1 MNTIHKSTGRTSAFT
16 LIELLV
22 VIAIIAILAAI
33 LFPVFAQARAKARAI
48 SCLSNTKQLGL
59 AVMMYVQDYDETV
72 IPAHLEYDVSFI
84 GRTPDGTDRDWRRFW
99 PFIIEPYTK
108 NFAAQL
114 CPDQTAFQGPGW
126 ADSHYQDNPYRTN
139 RSKGYS
145 INDTIVIF
153 DRIRETF
160 RGGLHG
166 NKAEAMNLAIN
177 QTLSRTLMTSLTTL
191 IALGALLIFGGDVIR
206 GFSFAIFLGVVLGTY
221 SSVYVAKNIVL
232 LIGLDRSGKKK
243 SAAPDEFANV
253 DA

>member
-126 ADSHYQDNPYRTN
+126 ADSHFQDNPYKTN

-145 INDTIVIF
+145 INDTVVVF
-153 DRIRETF
+153 DRVREMIGF
-160 RGGLHG
+160 GP
-166 NKAEAMNLAIN
+166 KAKPTEGVVNEALNA
-177 QTLSRTLMTSLTTL
+177 TLSRTFNTSMTTIVVLL
-191 IALGALLIFGGDVIR
+191 VIFFLGGEVLR
-206 GFSFAIFLGVVLGTY
+206 GFIFAILFGIVVGTY
-221 SSVYVAKNIVL
+221 SSLFIASPILY
-232 LIGLDRSGKKK
+232 DTSKK
-243 SAAPDEFANV
+243 
-253 DA
+253 